1 MKVFGAVSGFVY
13 KGSELKRTEAELRL
27 GLAGTV
33 AVALV
38 ACAGTAFSQQAC
50 LTHDE
55 AVAVKARVLQT
66 ELMVATLSCVRAVDQ
81 SARYNAFVERH
92 SAEIQKFNRV
102 IQQHFARIG
111 GGNPQRRYDTFT
123 TALANDAS
131 NRSMASPTFCTD
143 TIQLFESVTQIQR
156 GKLGDA
162 VEERAKHSP
171 QRFGDVCGRDPAMQY
186 ALAR

>member
-1 MKVFGAVSGFVY
+1 MRF
-13 KGSELKRTEAELRL
+13 

-33 AVALV
+33 AALALCV
-38 ACAGTAFSQQAC
+38 GAGSALSQQAC
-50 LTHDE
+50 LTRDE

-66 ELMVATLSCVRAVDQ
+66 ELMVATLSCVRAIDQ
-81 SARYNAFVERH
+81 SAKYNAFMDRH
-92 SAEIQKFNRV
+92 SAELQRHNKV

-131 NRSMASPTFCTD
+131 NRSMASPTFCSD
-143 TIQLFESVTQIQR
+143 TTALFDSVVRIEK
-156 GKLGDA
+156 GKLGEA

-171 QRFGDVCGRDPAMQY
+171 ERFGEVCGRDPAMQY